1 MKQITLKKMQKFAF
15 HKYYIS
21 SLFQRITDWNS
32 KQKRDELRKT
42 VKYQRLT
49 FVSIR
54 RAVKPSSPQNCYG
67 Q

>member
-1 MKQITLKKMQKFAF
+1 MLFTSITFQAF
-15 HKYYIS
+15 
-21 SLFQRITDWNS
+21 FEEITDWNS
-32 KQKRDELRKT
+32 KHKRDELRKT

>member
-1 MKQITLKKMQKFAF
+1 MLFTSITFLAF
-15 HKYYIS
+15 
-21 SLFQRITDWNS
+21 FEEITDWNS